1 MANRGAFLT
10 TNEYLSSGDYLVSP
24 AALYFAI
31 MQTDGNFCVYH
42 GSSPTDNQ
50 GFLWGDGKTASGGEF
65 FAIMQDDGNFV
76 VYSGSGPNDNLG
88 VVWAS
93 LRESLSQGSYFA
105 IMQDDGNF
113 CVYRGTGPDDNQG
126 IVWDS
131 FNNTSTSSDSNSDD
145 LSGSVSMNDAIADG
159 FSLAYVVSPTGDTAV
174 VRLEYYGVTLASATL
189 DGDTTTTSLG
199 GSADGYT
206 AKASISVDW
215 STQKVTYDVKIGY
228 EGLGK
233 TSYKGTLS

>member
-1 MANRGAFLT
+1 MANRGSYLT
-10 TNEYLSSGDYLVSP
+10 TNEYLSTGDYLTSP
-24 AALYFAI
+24 GALFFAI

-42 GSSPTDNQ
+42 GSNPTDNQ

-76 VYSGSGPNDNLG
+76 VYTGTGPDNSEG

-93 LRESLSQGSYFA
+93 LSKSLSQGSYFA

-131 FNNTSTSSDSNSDD
+131 FNNTSSSSSNSDD
-145 LSGSVSMNDAIADG
+145 LSGSEDLDDAIADG
-159 FSLAYVVSPTGDTAV
+159 FSLAYVVSPTGDSAV
-174 VRLEYYGVTLASATL
+174 VRLQYYGATLASATL

-206 AKASISVDW
+206 AKASVSVDW

-228 EGLGK
+228 EGLGY
-233 TSYKGTLS
+233 TTYKGTLS